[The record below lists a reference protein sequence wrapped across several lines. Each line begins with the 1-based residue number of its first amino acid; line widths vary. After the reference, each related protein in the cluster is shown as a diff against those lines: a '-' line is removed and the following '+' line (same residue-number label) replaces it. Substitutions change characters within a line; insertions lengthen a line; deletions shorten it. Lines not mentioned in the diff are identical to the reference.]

1 MMDIAID
8 KVREMIEFST
18 CPPKTKVIYHTG
30 FLCKDRERARKY
42 GEVLKRADTVN
53 SVAYMAQELSD
64 AGRAYLTQRR
74 LGDEVYEYIATRS
87 SRK

>member
-8 KVREMIEFST
+8 KVREMIAFQT
-18 CPPKTKVIYHTG
+18 YPPRTSMIYHTG
-30 FLCKDRERARKY
+30 FLCKDRERGRKY
-42 GEVLKRADTVN
+42 GEVLKRATQVN

-64 AGRAYLTQRR
+64 AGRAFLTQRR
-74 LGDEVYEYIATRS
+74 LDDEVYEYIATRS

>member
-1 MMDIAID
+1 MDIAID
-8 KVREMIEFST
+8 KVRAMIEFATS
-18 CPPKTKVIYHTG
+18 PPKTRVIYHTG
-30 FLCKDRERARKY
+30 FLCKDRDRTKRY

-64 AGRAYLTQRR
+64 AGRAFLTQRR
-74 LGDEVYEYIATRS
+74 LGDDVYEYIATRS